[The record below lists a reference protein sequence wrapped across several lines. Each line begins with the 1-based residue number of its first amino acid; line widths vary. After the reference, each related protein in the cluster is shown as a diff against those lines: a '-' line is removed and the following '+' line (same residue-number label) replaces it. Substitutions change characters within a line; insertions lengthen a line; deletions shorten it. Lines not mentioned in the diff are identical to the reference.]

1 MLIQLVFVLLK
12 TFKYLRIYELFSPLI
27 QMIMRVLWDL
37 RNFTFMFGV
46 NIMFFSIVLTILQNN
61 KSPMYIYLPGYLGNF
76 FDSLRCSIGNFEVIK
91 RFQRTTESSI
101 LFWFCWAIIIVVQVI
116 ILLNFIIADITASY
130 NKISKRLAEI
140 IQQDKCALISESEK
154 MLPKFVQ
161 T

>member
-1 MLIQLVFVLLK
+1 MLK

-27 QMIMRVLWDL
+27 QMVMRVLWDL
-37 RNFTFMFGV
+37 RNFLFMFGV
-46 NIMFFSIVLTILQNN
+46 NIMFFSIILTILQNN
-61 KSPMYIYLPGYLGNF
+61 KSKNYIYIATYVGNF

-91 RFQRTTESSI
+91 RFKRDTDTSI

-116 ILLNFIIADITASY
+116 ILLNFIIADTTASY